1 MGMER
6 SGAIGFNFNSVIFN
20 PVVFNLVVFSPV
32 VPARL
37 LRALNLMEWKISF
50 REPAAEQHEM
60 AL

>member
-1 MGMER
+1 MER

-20 PVVFNLVVFSPV
+20 SVIFNSVVFSPV
-32 VPARL
+32 FPARL

-50 REPAAEQHEM
+50 CESAAEQHEM